1 MIDVHSIGTRLKNQN
16 LGGETIYKESV
27 WLLEPM
33 GNEGVNVTWK
43 FTDRKYY
50 IVAQIIEKYIIGSK
64 QTSIKKVN

>member
-1 MIDVHSIGTRLKNQN
+1 MLCYYSIPYMGKVGFVYWNDWCTQYWYKIEKLEP
-16 LGGETIYKESV
+16 GGETIYKESV

-50 IVAQIIEKYIIGSK
+50 IVA
-64 QTSIKKVN
+64 